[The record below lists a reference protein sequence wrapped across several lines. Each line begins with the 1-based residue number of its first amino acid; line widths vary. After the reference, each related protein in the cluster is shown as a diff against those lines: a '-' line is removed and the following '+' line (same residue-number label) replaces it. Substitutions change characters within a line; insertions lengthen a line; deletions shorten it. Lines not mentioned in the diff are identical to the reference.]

1 MIIALAGL
9 PGVGKTTLAQQLT
22 SHIPGALLLCKDTV
36 RHALFGTEHT
46 TYTRDQDDHC
56 VQILFATAAWQ
67 WRRAPATTVVLDG
80 RTWLA
85 PGQVEN
91 LHAFAATHR
100 QPLLLLEC
108 VCPIAVAHARLA
120 ADHQH
125 GLHPATNRT
134 PQLHQ
139 ELAATAV
146 PITGPKLPLDTAN
159 PIATNLDIV
168 LRHLDTLAASGA
180 VTRPAAP
187 TTVETS

>member
-1 MIIALAGL
+1 MIVALAGL
-9 PGVGKTTLAQQLT
+9 PGVGKTTLAEQLT
-22 SHIPGALLLCKDTV
+22 SHIPGALLLRKDAV

-56 VQILFATAAWQ
+56 VQALFATAVWQ
-67 WRRAPATTVVLDG
+67 WLRAPATTVVLDG

-85 PGQVEN
+85 PGQVED
-91 LHAFAATHR
+91 LRAFAAAHR
-100 QPLLLLEC
+100 QSLLLLEC
-108 VCPIAVAHARLA
+108 VCPIDVAHARLA

-125 GLHPATNRT
+125 RLHPAANRT

-146 PITGPKLPLDTAN
+146 PITGPKLLLDTGK
-159 PIATNLDIV
+159 PVATNLDII
-168 LRHLDTLAASGA
+168 LRHLDTVAPSEA
-180 VTRPAAP
+180 VIRPPAP

>member
-9 PGVGKTTLAQQLT
+9 PGVGKTTLAEQLT
-22 SHIPGALLLCKDTV
+22 SHIPGALLLRKDTV

-56 VQILFATAAWQ
+56 VQILFATAVWQ
-67 WRRAPATTVVLDG
+67 WLRAPTTTVVLDG

-85 PGQVEN
+85 PRQVDN
-91 LHAFAATHR
+91 LRAFAEAHK

-108 VCPIAVAHARLA
+108 VCPADVAHARLA

-125 GLHPATNRT
+125 GLHPAANRT

-146 PITGPKLPLDTAN
+146 PITGPKLLLDTGN
-159 PIATNLDIV
+159 PVAANLDIV
-168 LRHLDTLAASGA
+168 LCHLDTLALSGA
-180 VTRPAAP
+180 VIRPPAP
-187 TTVETS
+187 TIVETS

>member
-9 PGVGKTTLAQQLT
+9 PGVGKTTLAEQFA
-22 SHIPGALLLCKDTV
+22 SHIPGALLLRKDTV

-46 TYTRDQDDHC
+46 AYTRDQDDHC
-56 VQILFATAAWQ
+56 VQVLFATAVWQ
-67 WRRAPATTVVLDG
+67 WLRAPATTVVLDG

-85 PGQVEN
+85 PGQVED
-91 LHAFAATHR
+91 LRAFAATHR

-108 VCPIAVAHARLA
+108 VCPVDVAHARLA
-120 ADHQH
+120 VDHQD
-125 GLHPATNRT
+125 GLHPAANRT

-146 PITGPKLPLDTAN
+146 PITGPKLLLDTGK
-159 PIATNLDIV
+159 PVATNLDII
-168 LRHLDTLAASGA
+168 LRHLDTLAPYDA
-180 VTRPAAP
+180 VTRPPAL

>member
-9 PGVGKTTLAQQLT
+9 PGVGKTTLAKQLT
-22 SHIPGALLLCKDTV
+22 SHIPGALLLRKDTV

-56 VQILFATAAWQ
+56 IQILFATAVWQ
-67 WRRAPATTVVLDG
+67 WLHAPATTVVLDG

-85 PGQVEN
+85 PGQIED
-91 LHAFAATHR
+91 LRAFAATHQ

-108 VCPIAVAHARLA
+108 VCPIDVAHARLA

-125 GLHPATNRT
+125 GLHPAANRT
-134 PQLHQ
+134 PRLHQ

-146 PITGPKLPLDTAN
+146 PITAPKLLLDTGN
-159 PIATNLDIV
+159 SVATNLDIV
-168 LRHLDTLAASGA
+168 LRHLDALAASGT
-180 VTRPAAP
+180 VTRPPAP